1 MRLVAL
7 ASLLLLALSAAAAEP
22 AKEVTL
28 DPGLGNLHWTV
39 STKNAKAQAYFDQ
52 GMKYVYAFN
61 HEAAIRSFN
70 EATRLDPELGIGYW
84 GTALAL
90 GPNINLDVDP
100 DREKQAYEAVQGAG
114 KHLEHAS
121 QQEKDL
127 VAALATRYSVET
139 NADLKK
145 LAVDYSQAM
154 AALAKK
160 YPRDSN
166 VNVLYAESL
175 MDLRPWKFWTNDGKP
190 NEGTE
195 EIVRVLEGVLKRD
208 PNHLG
213 ANHYYIHAVEASSHP
228 ELALASA
235 ARLPKLAPAA
245 GHLVH
250 MPAHVYQRTGNYAGA
265 AAANTAAAT
274 ADRKYIARNGEAGVY
289 PMMYYSHN
297 LQFGAASYTSIGDLA
312 HARAMAEELAKNAGP
327 MLKEMPPIEVA
338 LAYPTQVLTRFGRW
352 DDVLKTGAPDEQWPI
367 SATLIHLAR
376 GSALARLGD
385 VAGADSELKALE
397 AARAKLGDDPGV
409 MQNSPKPLGEIASL
423 VLSGRI
429 AEVRGN
435 TGEAVNQLTKAAAV
449 EDSLNYD
456 EPSDWWLPV
465 RETLGGTLLRAGR
478 AAEAEKVFRAD
489 LKKNP
494 KNPRSLYGL
503 ARALEAQKKNASST
517 MAAFR
522 SGWKGGALTVAAY

>member
-1 MRLVAL
+1 MRKLIAIAFAL
-7 ASLLLLALSAAAAEP
+7 ALPLVAAEP
-22 AKEVTL
+22 AKVTL
-28 DPGLGNLHWTV
+28 DPGLGTLHWPV

-52 GMKYVYAFN
+52 GMRYVYAFN

-100 DREKQAYEAVQGAG
+100 DREKQAYEAVHQAE
-114 KHLEHAS
+114 KHLDHAS
-121 QQEKDL
+121 AKERDL
-127 VAALATRYSVET
+127 VNALATRYSIEA

-145 LAVDYSQAM
+145 LGGDYSKAM

-160 YPRDSN
+160 YPNDSN
-166 VNVLYAESL
+166 VNTLYAESL

-228 ELALASA
+228 GRAVASA
-235 ARLPKLAPAA
+235 QRLPKLAPAA

-265 AAANTAAAT
+265 AAANTAAAQ
-274 ADRKYIARNGEAGVY
+274 ADRLYIKKNGEAGIY

-312 HARAMAEELAKNAGP
+312 HAKAMADELAKNVAP
-327 MLKEMPPIEVA
+327 MLKEMPPIELA
-338 LAYPTQVLTRFGRW
+338 LAYPSQVLVRFGRW
-352 DDVLKTGAPDEQWPI
+352 SDIVKAGAPDEQWPL
-367 SATLIHLAR
+367 SATMIHYAR
-376 GSALARLGD
+376 GTSFAKLGD
-385 VAGADSELKALE
+385 VAGARSELKSLE
-397 AARAKLGDDPGV
+397 ASRAKLTDDPGL
-409 MQNSPKPLGEIASL
+409 MQNPSKSIGEVASPLLA
-423 VLSGRI
+423 GRI
-429 AEVRGN
+429 AEAEGHTN
-435 TGEAVNQLTKAAAV
+435 DAISEFHQALAA
-449 EDSLNYD
+449 EDALSYD
-456 EPSDWWLPV
+456 EPPDWWLPV
-465 RETLGGTLLRAGR
+465 RETLGAALLRAGR
-478 AAEAEKVFRAD
+478 AAEAEKVFRDD
-489 LKKNP
+489 LARNP

-503 ARALEAQKKNASST
+503 AQAMKAQKKDSAKT

-522 SGWKGGALTVAAY
+522 SGWKGAPLTLAQY